1 VLSDI
6 KSQVIEQYYVL
17 NNTFFLVHFTVQKTV
32 IVVIKCIRGRGRA
45 RRGVRRVPKKCQ
57 VLINLM
63 FTLS

>member
-32 IVVIKCIRGRGRA
+32 MVVIKCIRGRA
-45 RRGVRRVPKKCQ
+45 RGG
-57 VLINLM
+57 
-63 FTLS
+63 